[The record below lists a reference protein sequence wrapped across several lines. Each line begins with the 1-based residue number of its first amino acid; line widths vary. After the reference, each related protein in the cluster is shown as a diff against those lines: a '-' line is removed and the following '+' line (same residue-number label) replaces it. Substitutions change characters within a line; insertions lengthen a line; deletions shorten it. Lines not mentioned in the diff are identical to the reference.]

1 MKLKVVSRGVV
12 SVSLPLPNP
21 GTDDAPVNYNNNI
34 NNHQQNQELIKKEVP
49 DEEQGLVLALFTP
62 DLAKSN
68 PSTSTTPLSQGK
80 SIVKSRD
87 LNDLKL
93 SLPAKRK
100 TKPSSKSKLALS
112 DMPIRIVREKATPP
126 QVKSATV
133 IRAEEMQAG
142 LGSEFP
148 SFVKLLV
155 RSHVSS
161 CFWMG
166 LPMPFCKFNL
176 PNKDVILI
184 LEDENGERAELKYI
198 AEKTGLSAGWRKFAV
213 GHKLLEGDV
222 LLFHLVEPLKF
233 KVYVVRQNELTDVDG
248 ALSLLNLD
256 VKTKQIQAANERGIL
271 KPLLIRKRKRP
282 SATTVIQKKNK
293 KMLVSRSVRDLGQL
307 MEQSG
312 NDSEE
317 VGSEVLE
324 GFKLSKT
331 SVPFKDV
338 NSFED
343 FHIVINGLCI
353 DSELPE
359 HIRLKYYD
367 LCRKKNAFLHS
378 RFLPGLYSKLVAGI
392 IGETVNVADAIKG
405 CKLTTSW
412 DEFAVWEKSL
422 KSFELLGMKVGFIR
436 HRLHKLRGLAFET
449 QGASDFK
456 NYLGAISKRIHAE
469 DEIRNLEAKLVE
481 LKAASENYDAD
492 IEMLRSKA
500 EKHESDFQEE
510 VDAPW

>member
-21 GTDDAPVNYNNNI
+21 GPDNTNVTNNDTNNI
-34 NNHQQNQELIKKEVP
+34 GCDEEFIKKEAP
-49 DEEQGLVLALFTP
+49 DNEQGLVLALFTP
-62 DLAKSN
+62 DLDKSL
-68 PSTSTTPLSQGK
+68 PSSSTTPPCQGK
-80 SIVKSRD
+80 AIVKSRD
-87 LNDLKL
+87 LNDLRL
-93 SLPAKRK
+93 TLPAKRK

-126 QVKSATV
+126 QFKSATV

-166 LPMPFCKFNL
+166 LPMPFCKFHL
-176 PNKDVILI
+176 PNRDVVLI
-184 LEDENGERAELKYI
+184 LEDENGDRAELKYI

-256 VKTKQIQAANERGIL
+256 VKTKQPQPEGGSFSRL
-271 KPLLIRKRKRP
+271 KTLLIRKRKRP
-282 SATTVIQKKNK
+282 SASALIQKKNK

-307 MEQSG
+307 REQSG

-317 VGSEVLE
+317 FGSEVLE
-324 GFKLSKT
+324 GSKLSKT
-331 SVPFKDV
+331 LVPFKDV
-338 NSFED
+338 KSFED
-343 FHIVINGLCI
+343 FHIVVNDLCI

-359 HIRLKYYD
+359 HIRLKYYE
-367 LCRKKNAFLHS
+367 LCCKKNAFLHS
-378 RFLPGLYSKLVAGI
+378 RFLPGLYSKLAAGI
-392 IGETVNVADAIKG
+392 IGETVNIADAIKS

-436 HRLHKLRGLAFET
+436 HRMHTLRGLAFET

-481 LKAASENYDAD
+481 LKAACENYDAD

-500 EKHESDFQEE
+500 EKHESEFQEE